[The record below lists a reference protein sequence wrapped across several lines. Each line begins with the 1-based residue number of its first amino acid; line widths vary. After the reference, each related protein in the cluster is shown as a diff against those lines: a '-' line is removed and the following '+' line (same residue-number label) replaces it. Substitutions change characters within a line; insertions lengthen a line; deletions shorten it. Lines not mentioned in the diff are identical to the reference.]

1 MTSFKTVMN
10 VEHKDNRANSV
21 LHMFLQSRLGLWGVS
36 THGSGGVGHD
46 LGSAVGE
53 SDLVTS
59 SSVVT
64 ITLLVGVEVAEG
76 VVILDSVGVFVH
88 RGLVRVGHGGGGAVH
103 GDSVRAG
110 GGQDSGQEGGGEN
123 SLKHQTSNIKH
134 QT

>member
-1 MTSFKTVMN
+1 MLNTKTT
-10 VEHKDNRANSV
+10 ELHNSV
-21 LHMFLQSRLGLWGVS
+21 LHRFLQSRFVFCKVS
-36 THGSGGVGHD
+36 THGGGGVGDD
-46 LGSAVGE
+46 LGSAVRE
-53 SDLVTS
+53 SNLVTS

-88 RGLVRVGHGGGGAVH
+88 RGLVRVGHGGGGAVG

-123 SLKHQTSNIKH
+123 SLKHET
-134 QT
+134 